1 MARRAVIGKRRE
13 SAGEKKGLY
22 RIQME
27 YRIMEAGERAPVQP
41 GTGPDCD
48 GCKDRKR
55 NGPENGSAR
64 SAGNMGCGL
73 LYTGGYN
80 ERQSI

>member
-1 MARRAVIGKRRE
+1 
-13 SAGEKKGLY
+13 
-22 RIQME
+22 ME

-41 GTGPDCD
+41 GTEPDCD
-48 GCKDRKR
+48 ECIDRKR

-64 SAGNMGCGL
+64 SAVNMGCGL

>member
-27 YRIMEAGERAPVQP
+27 YRIIKEAWFANLCIQGD
-41 GTGPDCD
+41 TD
-48 GCKDRKR
+48 
-55 NGPENGSAR
+55 
-64 SAGNMGCGL
+64 
-73 LYTGGYN
+73 
-80 ERQSI
+80 ERQNT